1 MPYRQ
6 LVTIPLST
14 GFTGTTWHL
23 SVAYVPRLHE
33 TGKLSDYDLDWAQW
47 PAIAAALSVNIF
59 VNNAP
64 TPINPA
70 RITTVSPAPSLDVW
84 EALFGPATKSDQPVA
99 PYRFID
105 RRQPDFREF
114 PSAEVVD
121 GLKEL
126 YLAVSDEFPEIPP
139 TPAEVLD
146 MIEAEFLR
154 NSTLQAADDYL
165 APTADPPIVPT
176 DGPGLEF
183 HELMTVLRAHPH
195 LLRLLGLV
203 VDFEV
208 QLQAGAPLPG
218 RVRVNTN
225 WAALTGAAARD
236 QCPLAL
242 NLDGD
247 LWPRPLFPDEHVAAY
262 LKLSDASRYKMATT
276 DVVSAAQ
283 RLFDYQQ
290 TTLVTGSAA
299 PVPAPREAGVTVVHT
314 DLSDLLDRRF
324 ERQRELEHQIDRW
337 FTGRTNQPPQ
347 IGLEDVASG
356 YRYDVFDAT
365 DNAWRSVFERHAL
378 DGYFFPRDP
387 ALDIVSPDDEGRWTL
402 ALATEGDERYVPRTT
417 NVEYTQE
424 GKPNIRKTEADDQTR
439 WRLPV
444 AAFRWSGWSAAA
456 PQPGSSLNGNGD
468 AVPRADNVAT
478 ADQQALLEV
487 NYSPVLGTLPR
498 LRYGRT
504 YTLRARATD
513 LAGNSKTVD
522 EVAPTDALSTPVTF
536 RRTQPVEPPL
546 PIRTVP
552 KAVPG
557 VGDTSATLV
566 IKSEQDQPFEEIAST
581 GRHLYPPRIAQP
593 RLELHGL
600 PDGGI
605 DPNSYR
611 FLVERDARRLDDQV
625 GVDPVSLDLVSGS
638 FDARGGTCRP
648 PTDLRSPT
656 SSTRPR
662 RR

>member
-33 TGKLSDYDLDWAQW
+33 AGKLSDYDLDWAQW

-126 YLAVSDEFPEIPP
+126 YLAVSDEFPEVPP

-176 DGPGLEF
+176 EGPGLEF

-290 TTLVTGSAA
+290 TTLVTGTAA

-324 ERQRELEHQIDRW
+324 ERQRRARAPDRPLVHG
-337 FTGRTNQPPQ
+337 THESAAADRAGGRG
-347 IGLEDVASG
+347 IGLPLRRLRRHRQRVAVGVRARTPST
-356 YRYDVFDAT
+356 AT
-365 DNAWRSVFERHAL
+365 SSHATRRSTSCPPTTRAGGHWHWR
-378 DGYFFPRDP
+378 PRATSATCP
-387 ALDIVSPDDEGRWTL
+387 GRRTWST
-402 ALATEGDERYVPRTT
+402 PRKSEP
-417 NVEYTQE
+417 NV
-424 GKPNIRKTEADDQTR
+424 RKTEADDQTR

-444 AAFRWSGWSAAA
+444 AAFRWNGWSAAA
-456 PQPGSSLNGNGD
+456 PQPGSSLNGSGD
-468 AVPRADNVAT
+468 AVPRADNVGT

-504 YTLRARATD
+504 YTVRARATD

-522 EVAPTDALSTPVTF
+522 EIAPADALSTPVTF

-581 GRHLYPPRIAQP
+581 GRHLYPPRIAQATTRAARPSRWRHRP
-593 RLELHGL
+593 RA
-600 PDGGI
+600 PIASWSSAMPSDSTI
-605 DPNSYR
+605 
-611 FLVERDARRLDDQV
+611 
-625 GVDPVSLDLVSGS
+625 
-638 FDARGGTCRP
+638 
-648 PTDLRSPT
+648 RSV
-656 SSTRPR
+656 STR
-662 RR
+662 